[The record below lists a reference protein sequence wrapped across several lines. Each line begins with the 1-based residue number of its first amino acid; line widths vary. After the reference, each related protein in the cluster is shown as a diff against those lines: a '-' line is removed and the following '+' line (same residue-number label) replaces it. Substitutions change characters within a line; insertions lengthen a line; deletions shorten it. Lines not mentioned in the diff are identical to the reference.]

1 MTKNELLTI
10 KEELNSL
17 NTEYEVAVK
26 TLEISESVAGLMLLI
41 IPKLIALILAIVQKI
56 FYILTIPV
64 VVAIIGSSK
73 NIRITGKKL
82 FKKETTLREV
92 SKSIDMDSIRAAA
105 ASLSP
110 GDGASV
116 VRAINTILENAANES
131 KKEYMDR
138 IEEGDYKEAIDAAL
152 AKYMSK
158 VETEMNSA
166 SPSMRGAVNFK
177 NQGQLKD
184 LIVEDYVFGPD
195 KMNLYCIPIMKE
207 DLAYMRREIHRYT
220 MDDMDKAVEIIDAHI
235 RDLETFESPDLL
247 AHVRDTMNNPDKIFE
262 EFYKT
267 MHAKMKR
274 MHLKLNMFDPH
285 LFKDS
290 YTARGDNEISNNLR
304 ENEEGDFM
312 KRIQPMNLAE
322 ILKTIDLKDLGTST
336 LDVFEYF
343 AAANTMPDKELNK
356 RRDDL
361 TKKFKE
367 FEERIQKSDGRNY
380 DGGFPEKY
388 VKASLEFIRID
399 LLNRFHTITSA
410 RIYIHEILD
419 DSEDIITDILTA
431 FGDTIMTFIIDDMEH
446 KPEAYNTTKEE
457 LKKMM

>member
-10 KEELNSL
+10 KEELNIL

-41 IPKLIALILAIVQKI
+41 IPKLIALILAILQKI

-195 KMNLYCIPIMKE
+195 KMNLS
-207 DLAYMRREIHRYT
+207 ANRT
-220 MDDMDKAVEIIDAHI
+220 
-235 RDLETFESPDLL
+235 LL
-247 AHVRDTMNNPDKIFE
+247 SSIVPRSLNPQV
-262 EFYKT
+262 YYN
-267 MHAKMKR
+267 
-274 MHLKLNMFDPH
+274 HLSCRL
-285 LFKDS
+285 
-290 YTARGDNEISNNLR
+290 
-304 ENEEGDFM
+304 
-312 KRIQPMNLAE
+312 
-322 ILKTIDLKDLGTST
+322 
-336 LDVFEYF
+336 
-343 AAANTMPDKELNK
+343 
-356 RRDDL
+356 
-361 TKKFKE
+361 
-367 FEERIQKSDGRNY
+367 
-380 DGGFPEKY
+380 
-388 VKASLEFIRID
+388 
-399 LLNRFHTITSA
+399 
-410 RIYIHEILD
+410 
-419 DSEDIITDILTA
+419 
-431 FGDTIMTFIIDDMEH
+431 
-446 KPEAYNTTKEE
+446 
-457 LKKMM
+457 